1 MRSHWL
7 AAVAASVLVC
17 TAPAGASRETG
28 APSSARVQGVQV
40 AALFGESDEE
50 KAARQHESDQDS
62 QISDLTQ
69 RIHDLERALQQATGQ
84 NEQLSQRIRELS
96 QRIDQLGKDFD
107 YKLCTLAAQQLGAG
121 TSANAEGNALPCN
134 NNGQAP
140 AASLANNA
148 PQTPSSGG
156 GGTLGTLP
164 QNAGP
169 AARSQF
175 DEAMNLLA
183 RAQYDEARAAFQAF
197 AEANPKDP
205 LAPQAV
211 YWVGNIAFVQ
221 KDYAGASQAFAQEIK
236 NYPNSAQGPES
247 TLKLGQSLIA
257 LGKKKEGCVFL
268 GAIKT
273 KYRHAPE
280 AILAQA
286 ASARAASCKGARAD

>member
-1 MRSHWL
+1 MAAL
-7 AAVAASVLVC
+7 AALVLVSA
-17 TAPAGASRETG
+17 APAGASH
-28 APSSARVQGVQV
+28 AVSASSGDRVRGVQL

-50 KAARQHESDQDS
+50 KAARLQHESDQDS

-69 RIHDLERALQQATGQ
+69 RIHDLERALQQTTGQ

-96 QRIDQLGKDFD
+96 QRIDQQQKDFN
-107 YKLCTLAAQQLGAG
+107 YKLCALAAQQLGAG
-121 TSANAEGNALPCN
+121 TSANETGSALPCDTS
-134 NNGQAP
+134 GQTSAAP
-140 AASLANNA
+140 LAGGA
-148 PQTPSSGG
+148 PQGSPPTAS

-164 QNAGP
+164 ANDQP
-169 AARSQF
+169 SSKSQF

-183 RAQYDEARAAFQAF
+183 RAQYDDARAAFQGF
-197 AEANPKDP
+197 ADANPKDP

-221 KDYAGASQAFAQEIK
+221 KDYAAASQAFAQEIK
-236 NYPNSAQGPES
+236 NYPTSVQGPES

-273 KYRHAPE
+273 KYKHAPE
-280 AILAQA
+280 SILAQA
-286 ASARAASCKGARAD
+286 ASARAASCKAERTD